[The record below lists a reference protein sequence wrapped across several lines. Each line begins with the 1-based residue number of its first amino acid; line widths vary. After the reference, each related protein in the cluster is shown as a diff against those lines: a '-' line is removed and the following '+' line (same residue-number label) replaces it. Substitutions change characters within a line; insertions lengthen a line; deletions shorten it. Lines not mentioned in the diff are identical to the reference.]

1 MSRII
6 SHIGG
11 CIVKALLVVAV
22 SLTVVLIGGRDA
34 SAENC
39 LDRLNSRSYS
49 CQIKNSAGGGGSFP
63 VSFDGGALLIAGD
76 SYTCSCGAT
85 GTFKDPNFNA
95 SKAKWLCVKGD
106 DFGGGP
112 VGTVIQGS
120 VGPGGKITNV
130 SGGDSQGGALLFQ
143 CNLN

>member
-1 MSRII
+1 
-6 SHIGG
+6 
-11 CIVKALLVVAV
+11 VKALLVVAV

-120 VGPGGKITNV
+120 VGPGGKIMNV
-130 SGGDSQGGALLFQ
+130 SGGDSQGGSLLFQ